1 MEKDR
6 NKILGI
12 TLEILYLLTGE
23 DYVVVKKSGED
34 QILGAQ
40 CRAQITTTGPPLSF
54 MSTERSSDQKIME
67 LTNKI
72 IDLLTGEEWEYL
84 EGHKDL
90 YKDFMMEN
98 QPPFTSPDGSNHG
111 NPPERCHRPLYSWDS
126 PWEDHIYVHH
136 DQGEELKDIKAETKE
151 EEKILVS
158 RDQYSLEK
166 SIPLYSQNFSQEVP
180 SIPHQIQNEE
190 LKYIKAEIKE
200 EEEMLVSGDQQ
211 SVEEGELIM
220 ESKQEESSLH
230 IDTSGHC
237 VSNNVSS
244 EFKEEENPTTQ
255 CSPGEDLNT
264 QIFHRPYLPE
274 RSMDPSNPE
283 ESSDDPHTI
292 TAETNLGSHRT
303 DPSTGPSYL
312 EGSSLNHEGSHTG
325 ERSLSSTVSGNSSK
339 ETRKASKQQK
349 SNKRERPEC
358 GKCFNQKVN
367 LVNHQ
372 RIHTE
377 CGKCFVQKE
386 HLRQHQKSHTGACPY
401 SCSECGKCFIQ
412 NEALLIHQRVHTGE
426 RPYSCSEC
434 EKCFKDRG
442 SLRRHQKIHT
452 DRPYSCLECGKLF
465 HQTENLLIHQKS
477 HIVVRPYSCSE
488 CGKGFIQKRD
498 LVNHQRVHTGERP
511 YSCSEC
517 GKSFTQ
523 KSTLDRHQKVHMD

>member
-72 IDLLTGEEWEYL
+72 IDLLTGE
-84 EGHKDL
+84 
-90 YKDFMMEN
+90 
-98 QPPFTSPDGSNHG
+98 
-111 NPPERCHRPLYSWDS
+111 
-126 PWEDHIYVHH
+126 
-136 DQGEELKDIKAETKE
+136 GEELKDIKAETKE

-180 SIPHQIQNEE
+180 SIPHQIQ
-190 LKYIKAEIKE
+190 IKE